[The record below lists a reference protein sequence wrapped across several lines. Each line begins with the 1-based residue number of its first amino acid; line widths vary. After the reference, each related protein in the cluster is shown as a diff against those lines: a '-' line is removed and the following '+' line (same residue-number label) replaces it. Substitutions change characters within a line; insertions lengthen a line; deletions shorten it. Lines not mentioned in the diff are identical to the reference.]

1 MTRAR
6 VLFAVLALGL
16 ASCAQGGQVIG
27 AGSGEA
33 SERSVEAHGLR
44 AQMEP
49 SELAD
54 VSDLIVVGTVESST
68 VKLYSDNPLR
78 EDGPDRDSAFDNA
91 TYIEALVRID
101 EELMPA
107 APDVEDTVTVFHP
120 GKPAEGVGI
129 SGGGHAD
136 GHAWNHL
143 EDGETYVLFLDEGE
157 AMWSGGYLVNE
168 VGDVDGDQ
176 TTLRTGEAT
185 YTLAELVEVMT
196 QDPGDPTAPPT

>member
-1 MTRAR
+1 MTGAR

-16 ASCAQGGQVIG
+16 ASCAQGAHVSG

-33 SERSVEAHGLR
+33 GERSVDVHGLR

-49 SELAD
+49 AELAD

-78 EDGPDRDSAFDNA
+78 ENGPDRDPAFDDA

-107 APDVEDTVTVFHP
+107 APGVEDTVTVFHP
-120 GKPAEGVGI
+120 GKPAEGVGV
-129 SGGGHAD
+129 GGGHA
-136 GHAWNHL
+136 GGRAWNHL
-143 EDGETYVLFLDEGE
+143 EAGESYVLFLDEGE

-185 YTLAELVEVMT
+185 YTLTELVEVMT
-196 QDPGDPTAPPT
+196 QDLGDPTAPPT